1 MVALNGG
8 LCHQPTR
15 IISQQGDATP
25 GLHISCAGRGPGDQ
39 NVNTCHFYQVL
50 FMQGLSSRSLP
61 NIYLNRVSLQ
71 TVPWPWPSD
80 WRARIITRHKN
91 NTWPPPKPPRRAGW
105 GDKIPGGEEEEIWSL
120 EGHYHLIRTRSQ
132 PQQCPTLLHQFLSP
146 SLRNLHNSLTFSK
159 EDEKQCIFK
168 LLSNTI
174 YTSCPHRVQPS
185 TPKLKAVYG
194 HSLIINPSLGAYQ
207 EIQVDHIKIKTS
219 LLLNEKRNDKYI
231 WNYWA
236 KISNYISSSWFCIFC
251 SWWCFMWTRYW

>member
-1 MVALNGG
+1 MLA
-8 LCHQPTR
+8 
-15 IISQQGDATP
+15 
-25 GLHISCAGRGPGDQ
+25 
-39 NVNTCHFYQVL
+39 
-50 FMQGLSSRSLP
+50 SLLD
-61 NIYLNRVSLQ
+61 IRTILG
-71 TVPWPWPSD
+71 
-80 WRARIITRHKN
+80 
-91 NTWPPPKPPRRAGW
+91 PPPKPPVELAGETRSPS
-105 GDKIPGGEEEEIWSL
+105 GRKSPG
-120 EGHYHLIRTRSQ
+120 GHYHLIRTRSQ

-207 EIQVDHIKIKTS
+207 EIQVDNIKIKTS

-231 WNYWA
+231 WNY
-236 KISNYISSSWFCIFC
+236 
-251 SWWCFMWTRYW
+251 

>member
-1 MVALNGG
+1 MTILVVLFDNLLYTLPNYVMVALNGG

-25 GLHISCAGRGPGDQ
+25 GLHISCAGRGPADQ
-39 NVNTCHFYQVL
+39 NVNTCQFYQVL
-50 FMQGLSSRSLP
+50 FMQGLSSRSVP

-132 PQQCPTLLHQFLSP
+132 PQQCPTLPLQSTRHP
-146 SLRNLHNSLTFSK
+146 NLTPVP
-159 EDEKQCIFK
+159 Q
-168 LLSNTI
+168 
-174 YTSCPHRVQPS
+174 RV
-185 TPKLKAVYG
+185 TPFPDFYQGGWEAVN
-194 HSLIINPSLGAYQ
+194 I
-207 EIQVDHIKIKTS
+207 
-219 LLLNEKRNDKYI
+219 
-231 WNYWA
+231 
-236 KISNYISSSWFCIFC
+236 
-251 SWWCFMWTRYW
+251 